1 MSNRPRDSI
10 KWSETIQVSVS
21 TETKE
26 TVAGLATKEGKSQ
39 SSVARELI
47 EQALEKAPSLSD

>member
-1 MSNRPRDSI
+1 MSNRPRDSV

-26 TVAGLATKEGKSQ
+26 KVATLATTKGKSQ

-47 EQALEKAPSLSD
+47 LLGLEKELSLDV

>member
-21 TETKE
+21 TEIKE

-47 EQALEKAPSLSD
+47 EQALEKVPSLSD